1 MNDQKVEIDISKTM
15 AEVHD
20 LIERYLSDDSGVQPF
35 DIKEVL
41 LDLRDHEEEL
51 YLTTLKK
58 IPSELLADVIAELP
72 PHLQEEASERLGVKK
87 LAKIATEMDTDD
99 AADFLKNIGEKD
111 ISRAENILNKIN
123 PEDQETIRKLISY
136 EDDIAGA
143 YMQAELFST
152 KEDEVVGEAINRLRL
167 MKRNNEIQGISQV
180 FIIKEQGEF
189 VCSIG
194 PEELVLLNPTDS
206 FKTSLE
212 QGDIKKNEIA
222 ANHFDD
228 IKSVVEKVSDY
239 NLPVIPVIDDA
250 GVLLGRITSDDVYDL
265 IETRATEEIF
275 GKAGLNAEVEQAD
288 NITKA
293 AKQRALWLGVN
304 LLTAI
309 AASLVVALFDSTLQ
323 SYVSLAILM
332 PIVASMGGNAGT
344 QSLTVTVRQ
353 LSIGEIE
360 LDDAIDTMKKEVSL
374 ALINGAFFA
383 IVIGAIAY
391 FWFKIPA
398 LGVVIAISTI
408 INILIAGFSGAVIPY
423 MLNRLK
429 IDPAIAS
436 TVLLT
441 TITDLIGFLSFLGL
455 AKLLM

>member
-1 MNDQKVEIDISKTM
+1 M